1 MRLLSNILAFSLI
14 LSLGVAESQNTTKS
28 SSDIIRT
35 NTDNIKV
42 VDTNK
47 SADDVKRSSDIIAFD
62 KNISDV
68 TKPSS
73 SITGIDTVP
82 ADELGSAKKAQ
93 KSSNVIKSND
103 IKKAHKSFLNTNK
116 RILAPV
122 RDKMLEHSDIKRAHK
137 SYAYETKI
145 SPARDGVVETNS
157 NRADCDEGYVTD
169 CADEDCCPE
178 SWIGDGFA
186 DCADQAYG
194 CDLTCYDNDGGDC
207 DGGGGDGGTTG
218 GGSDECTD
226 CAFDFTNYGSECCD
240 TAWYEYGIDCSS
252 LESNYYWTVQGASVL
267 VITVVETVAQ
277 MVALAKAVQTAM

>member
-42 VDTNK
+42 VDNNK
-47 SADDVKRSSDIIAFD
+47 SADDVKRYSDIIAVD

-82 ADELGSAKKAQ
+82 ADELSAAKKAQ

-116 RILAPV
+116 SVIAPV
-122 RDKMLEHSDIKRAHK
+122 RDKMIEHSNIKRAHK
-137 SYAYETKI
+137 SYKTQIA
-145 SPARDGVVETNS
+145 PARDGALETNS
-157 NRADCDEGYVTD
+157 NRAD
-169 CADEDCCPE
+169 
-178 SWIGDGFA
+178 
-186 DCADQAYG
+186 
-194 CDLTCYDNDGGDC
+194 
-207 DGGGGDGGTTG
+207 
-218 GGSDECTD
+218 
-226 CAFDFTNYGSECCD
+226 
-240 TAWYEYGIDCSS
+240 
-252 LESNYYWTVQGASVL
+252 
-267 VITVVETVAQ
+267 
-277 MVALAKAVQTAM
+277 